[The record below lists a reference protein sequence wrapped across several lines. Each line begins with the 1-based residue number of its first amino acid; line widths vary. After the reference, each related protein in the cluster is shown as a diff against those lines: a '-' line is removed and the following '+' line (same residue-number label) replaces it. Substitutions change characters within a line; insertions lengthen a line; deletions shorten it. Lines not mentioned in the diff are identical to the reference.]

1 MTNTEDERVDK
12 ARNRLKGF
20 GLHLFGYF
28 IVMLILVPLNAFVY
42 DGSAWSVFPLVG
54 WGSALAVHAALVL
67 GLFGRSNPNQ

>member
-1 MTNTEDERVDK
+1 
-12 ARNRLKGF
+12 
-20 GLHLFGYF
+20 
-28 IVMLILVPLNAFVY
+28 MLILVPLNAFVY